1 MIKLV
6 FVIIIAV
13 LLLLLDYLRK
23 RNHVRTK
30 YRLPDEL
37 KSRYKKTLVIPDD
50 IEILTNEYLEED
62 IDGGYDKIKAIDAL
76 YDPNRNYSQVNK
88 FASVIVY
95 YYSAREKKYRFSS
108 ETIDL
113 SPEEIQK
120 KVQKEGMIDI
130 YFDEKNLKHH
140 YFDLSFLTE

>member
-1 MIKLV
+1 MIKIV

-13 LLLLLDYLRK
+13 LLFLYEYLRRK
-23 RNHVRTK
+23 NRSRKK

-37 KSRYKKTLVIPDD
+37 KSRYKKISVAPAN

-62 IDGGYDKIKAIDAL
+62 VDSGYDKVKAIDAL
-76 YDPNRNYSQVNK
+76 YDPNRNYVQVKK

-95 YYSAREKKYRFSS
+95 HYSTMEKKYRFRS

-113 SPEEIQK
+113 SPDEIHEK
-120 KVQKEGMIDI
+120 IHKIGLIDI
-130 YFDEKNLKHH
+130 YFEEKNLQHH
-140 YFDLSFLTE
+140 YFDLSFLAN